1 MLGSRER
8 LDRTSSFGPISFG
21 SLGHANIEFIEK
33 ILKYL
38 LILLFKYIFSLP
50 LFHPFS
56 IILKSHTLVLFL
68 LLLPS
73 VGFSKPSVNLF

>member
-38 LILLFKYIFSLP
+38 LILLFKYIFSL
-50 LFHPFS
+50 FHPFS